1 MKDDIQPLD
10 RFNKLWNNLVEETF
24 IDYSKQLEL
33 SEAVTQIRQR
43 ELAKLPFHI
52 NVIQSAAVGRL
63 HETAHSRILRDLL
76 LHPSVQRSFLQ
87 RFLELDF
94 STCEIDREKDN
105 IDLALHDNE
114 HFVII
119 ENKVN
124 DAVEQEHQV
133 YRYVQTALVD
143 YHYKPEQVYVI
154 YLNSRTHEV
163 PTVQSLCD
171 GDPNTDVRRIL
182 GDRFVVI
189 SFTDDIVN
197 WLSGLSFPQEP
208 YLHSAIYQYIDY
220 INRHFELLDEYSDM
234 KKKIDDFLAKELQLN
249 DLSYSER
256 AKVLEDRREDVQ
268 SILDSLN
275 RLIQENV
282 DRMRADKLQAI
293 KDNLVKLY
301 PQFANRLTD
310 FQAPDALQF
319 HLLLSNGFTL
329 AIESTDRVY
338 WCLCNSSCEGQCE
351 VTDGQKAWAKSVL
364 EPIGKTNYS
373 PEGHF
378 YIAWDYTETPVNDFI
393 EIFNSI
399 LNNTKV
405 TPL

>member
-10 RFNKLWNNLVEETF
+10 CFNKLWNNLVEETF
-24 IDYSKQLEL
+24 IDYSKQLKL
-33 SEAVTQIRQR
+33 SKAVTQIRQR

-76 LHPSVQRSFLQ
+76 LHPDVQRLFLKK
-87 RFLELDF
+87 FLNLDL

-105 IDLALHDNE
+105 IDLALHDDE

-133 YRYVQTALVD
+133 YRYVQTALD
-143 YHYKPEQVYVI
+143 DRHYKPEQVYVI

-171 GDPNTDVRRIL
+171 GDPNTDVRRKL
-182 GDRFVVI
+182 GGFVVI
-189 SFTDDIVN
+189 SFTDDIVK

-249 DLSYSER
+249 ALSYSER

-275 RLIQENV
+275 RLIQEN
-282 DRMRADKLQAI
+282 KLQAI
-293 KDNLVKLY
+293 KDNLVKLH

-310 FQAPDALQF
+310 FQAPDAPQF

-329 AIESTDRVY
+329 AIEGTDKVY
-338 WCLCNSSCEGQCE
+338 WCLCNSSYDGQRE
-351 VTDGQKAWAKSVL
+351 VTDDQKAWAKSVL
-364 EPIGKTNYS
+364 ESIGKTNYS
-373 PEGHF
+373 SEDHF
-378 YIAWDYTETPVNDFI
+378 YIAWDCTETPVDDFKKIYDSI
-393 EIFNSI
+393 ESH
-399 LNNTKV
+399 TKV

>member
-1 MKDDIQPLD
+1 MKDDIQLLD

-76 LHPSVQRSFLQ
+76 LHPGVQRSFLQ
-87 RFLELDF
+87 RFLELDL

-163 PTVQSLCD
+163 PTVQSLCN

-293 KDNLVKLY
+293 KVNLVKLH

-310 FQAPDALQF
+310 FKADGPQF

-338 WCLCNSSCEGQCE
+338 WCLCNSSCECQCE
-351 VTDGQKAWAKSVL
+351 VTDEQKAWVKSVL
-364 EPIGKTNYS
+364 DPIGKTNYR
-373 PEGHF
+373 PENHF
-378 YIAWDYTETPVNDFI
+378 YIAWDNTETPVNDFI
-393 EIFNSI
+393 EIYYSI

>member
-1 MKDDIQPLD
+1 M
-10 RFNKLWNNLVEETF
+10 
-24 IDYSKQLEL
+24 
-33 SEAVTQIRQR
+33 TQIRQR

-76 LHPSVQRSFLQ
+76 LHPGVQRSFLK
-87 RFLELDF
+87 RFLELDL

-163 PTVQSLCD
+163 PSVQSLCD

-208 YLHSAIYQYIDY
+208 YLHPAICQYIDY
-220 INRHFELLDEYSDM
+220 IKRHFELLDEYSDM
-234 KKKIDDFLAKELQLN
+234 KKKIDYFLAEELQLN
-249 DLSYSER
+249 ALSYSER

-293 KDNLVKLY
+293 KDNLVKLH

-310 FQAPDALQF
+310 FQAPDAPQF

-329 AIESTDRVY
+329 AIESNDRVY

-351 VTDGQKAWAKSVL
+351 VTDEQKVWAKSVL
-364 EPIGKTNYS
+364 EPIGKTNYR
-373 PEGHF
+373 PENHF

-405 TPL
+405 TPLPL